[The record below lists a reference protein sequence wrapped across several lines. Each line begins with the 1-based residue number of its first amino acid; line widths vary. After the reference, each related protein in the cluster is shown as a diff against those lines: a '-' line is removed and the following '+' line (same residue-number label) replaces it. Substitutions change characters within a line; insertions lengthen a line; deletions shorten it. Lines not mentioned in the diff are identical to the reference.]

1 MNVSHGRALDNSD
14 LKNNRDLILLYS
26 MLLSY
31 CHGNKTSC
39 FPSVET
45 LMGRCGMSRRTVQLN
60 LRELERRGLI
70 LTLPRTTPTGRT
82 TSNEYLMVGLMKVY
96 EEMAAG
102 GFDDEGR
109 KKRKTT
115 RKKSERPLKDSDQP
129 APQTAH
135 LGATESAS
143 KGARTGQ
150 VGAHAIM
157 RLQHEADC
165 EAEKPTSNMFSTTEK
180 DSLSVGEAAESGYV
194 DVILQTPSH
203 SNPKPASV
211 ESLAAP
217 VPVLPTVH
225 ENRPPA
231 LPAPRPAVPT
241 RTAAPTPAPVAP
253 QKPAPAPQARP
264 AQPQTPPVQPQA
276 RPAQPAPAP
285 VLTPTA
291 SAQAFAPRP
300 AEPPQTDRQEPQ
312 PTAAEDRQEPRK
324 SIGRY
329 QIQGEF
335 GSMTTCVNTFL
346 EFAERGWVMRSE
358 GAFIAWIETW
368 ASIAARSKQFVPEKK
383 RIKNPKAYLVHMIKN
398 GLDRTIVRQADV
410 QKAQEVKRLIQRDG
424 LYPVF

>member
-1 MNVSHGRALDNSD
+1 MN
-14 LKNNRDLILLYS
+14 
-26 MLLSY
+26 
-31 CHGNKTSC
+31 
-39 FPSVET
+39 
-45 LMGRCGMSRRTVQLN
+45 
-60 LRELERRGLI
+60 
-70 LTLPRTTPTGRT
+70 LP
-82 TSNEYLMVGLMKVY
+82 
-96 EEMAAG
+96 
-102 GFDDEGR
+102 
-109 KKRKTT
+109 
-115 RKKSERPLKDSDQP
+115 
-129 APQTAH
+129 
-135 LGATESAS
+135 
-143 KGARTGQ
+143 
-150 VGAHAIM
+150 
-157 RLQHEADC
+157 
-165 EAEKPTSNMFSTTEK
+165 
-180 DSLSVGEAAESGYV
+180 
-194 DVILQTPSH
+194 TPSH

-231 LPAPRPAVPT
+231 QPAPKPA
-241 RTAAPTPAPVAP
+241 AP
-253 QKPAPAPQARP
+253 QKPAQPSPAPQARP
-264 AQPQTPPVQPQA
+264 AQPQTPPVQPQP

-291 SAQAFAPRP
+291 SAQAFAPRT
-300 AEPPQTDRQEPQ
+300 AEPPRTDRQEPQ
-312 PTAAEDRQEPRK
+312 PAAADDRQEPRK

-335 GSMTTCVNTFL
+335 TEMRTCVATFL

-398 GLDRTIVRQADV
+398 GLDRTIVRTADV